1 MNFDYCVI
9 EAAQRA
15 LEMEGVP
22 DELLPM
28 VIISE
33 IHHASALE
41 SEAMGCSVWH

>member
-9 EAAQRA
+9 EATQRA

-28 VIISE
+28 VIINE
-33 IHHASALE
+33 VAHASALE
-41 SEAMGCSVWH
+41 SEAMGSAVWH